1 MSNLEP
7 KPEKFCQLI
16 VEGKSK
22 AEAYRQA
29 FPENK
34 MKNES
39 LYVEACKLAKDPK
52 ISLRIEQL
60 RAEHR
65 GRHNLEMDDLLAELE
80 EARQI
85 AKDPTKPQPSAMVAA
100 TMGKAK
106 LLGLDKQVV
115 ELSSDPNNPINMSL
129 KVVFEDDGETST
141 K

>member
-1 MSNLEP
+1 MSNLKP

-52 ISLRIEQL
+52 ISIRIEQL

-85 AKDPTKPQPSAMVAA
+85 AKDPAKPQPSAMVSA

-106 LLGLDKQVV
+106 LLGLDKQVI
-115 ELSSDPNNPINMSL
+115 EHTG
-129 KVVFEDDGETST
+129 KDGKDLEVTIT
-141 K
+141 RRVID

>member
-85 AKDPTKPQPSAMVAA
+85 AKDPAKPQPSAMVSA

-106 LLGLDKQVV
+106 LLGLDKQVIEHTGKDGKDLEV
-115 ELSSDPNNPINMSL
+115 TITRRVIN
-129 KVVFEDDGETST
+129 
-141 K
+141 